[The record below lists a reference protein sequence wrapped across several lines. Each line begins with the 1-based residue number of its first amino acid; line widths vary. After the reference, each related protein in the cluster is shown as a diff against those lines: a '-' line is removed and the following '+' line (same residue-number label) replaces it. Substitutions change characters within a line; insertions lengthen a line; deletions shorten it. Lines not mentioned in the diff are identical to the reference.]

1 MQHILSTSG
10 WDVRHVHIFLVD
22 TWCAA
27 CRAAVSP
34 SYHVQALFAQHAGAW
49 SVPTSIEANAAS
61 MVAVSTTCADADC
74 KKLDCKVCAL
84 RGC

>member
-1 MQHILSTSG
+1 MQHILIRQSVG
-10 WDVRHVHIFLVD
+10 LGLGCEARAHL
-22 TWCAA
+22 CAA

-74 KKLDCKVCAL
+74 KKLDCKVCVL